1 MRNDQTGASGSGGWP
16 QVQWARAPEASGEPG
31 DDAGHPPW
39 TPTRPE
45 HPSDEAGPASS
56 FPGPGEHAPGSTE
69 EDTSTG
75 GLVLPDGYIYDAEG
89 YAHPVYGGY
98 VYDDEGTAYPVESLV
113 SGTIEPPSR
122 PLEQAPP
129 TARTA
134 DSFTFDRFTTV
145 DPAKWGFGDGGGLA
159 SRSAA
164 RQQQRFRRRRRLLAG
179 LVAALAVVAALGVWI
194 GTGVA
199 PQEEPE
205 VLVTQPVDDF
215 PGPGTG
221 SVEVV
226 INPGDGPTQI
236 AEALVDAGVV
246 KTTDAFLRA
255 AAEGTEGIQE
265 GTYTLL
271 HEMQAAEA
279 LVWLLDPANKIELK
293 VTIPVDST
301 VEQVLRVLSAKTQ
314 IPLEELEEAAQSPRR
329 LGVPKDARKQLEGW
343 LFPDTYTVQPGDSAE
358 DVLAAMVSRTRR
370 VLERLDVPE
379 DEWEEVL
386 TKASLVERVIP
397 RAKDRSKAARVIQT
411 RLEKGMPLQIDAT
424 LAYGLGKSPAELTV
438 DELLSEHRYNTRVQT
453 GLPPTPIGSPSRGAI
468 RAVVNPAEGP
478 WEYWVTVNPVT
489 GETLFSES
497 YAEYL
502 EHTELLDEWVAENE
516 APDDDAD
523 VGGSSKK
530 KQKGD

>member
-113 SGTIEPPSR
+113 SGTIDPPSR
-122 PLEQAPP
+122 PLETAPP
-129 TARTA
+129 EARTS
-134 DSFTFDRFTTV
+134 DSFTFDRFTAV
-145 DPAKWGFGDGGGLA
+145 DPSRWGFGGA
-159 SRSAA
+159 SSRSASRRA
-164 RQQQRFRRRRRLLAG
+164 VRAHRRRRVLLA
-179 LVAALAVVAALGVWI
+179 LVAALAAVTLGVVAVVTFVL
-194 GTGVA
+194 
-199 PQEEPE
+199 PEEEPE
-205 VLVTQPVDDF
+205 VVATLPSDDF

-221 SVEVV
+221 TAEVV
-226 INPGDGPTQI
+226 VDPGAGPTQI
-236 AEALVDAGVV
+236 ARALVEAGVV
-246 KTTDAFLRA
+246 KSTAAFERVVG
-255 AAEGTEGIQE
+255 EGPSGISE

-271 HEMQAAEA
+271 LEMRAEDA
-279 LVWLLDPANKIELK
+279 LAWLQDEGNRVEIK
-293 VTIPVDST
+293 VTVPVDTT
-301 VEQVLRVLSAKTQ
+301 VDQVLRVLSAKTQ
-314 IPLEELEEAAQSPRR
+314 IPLEELEEAAERPRR
-329 LGVPKDARKQLEGW
+329 LGVPKDARNQLEGW
-343 LFPDTYTVQPGDSAE
+343 LFPDQYTFQPGVTAH
-358 DVLAAMVSRTRR
+358 DVLATMVARTQR
-370 VLERLDVPE
+370 VLTRLDVPE
-379 DEWEEVL
+379 EEWEATL

-397 RAKDRSKAARVIQT
+397 RAKDRRKAARVIQT